1 MSKSLCLI
9 PLGNAV
15 AVVEEEKSWME
26 ELNEDPSLELV
37 VTELNDDIERLE
49 FEKEMTE
56 VRIEGTMD
64 YLTEKHRAKIDEI
77 EELKDTLELRAES
90 FDEDDIENEPE
101 KRDINDLLKEKIETQ
116 ADQDEKSDIG
126 FDEEQ
131 TEEDKEYQTTRDQ
144 CRKMFRKIAAQTH
157 PDKCGNTSRVDI
169 FRKAKH
175 ALESLNLPMMEKLY
189 HKVFGKHFGKINLV
203 EKVMS
208 LRTRRRAL
216 KHDIELL
223 KKTTGWALHLLE
235 LEVGREM
242 ASLEYGKALEQMHA
256 ALLRAQQGY
265 ESP

>member
-1 MSKSLCLI
+1 MSKSLGLI
-9 PLGNAV
+9 PVGNAV
-15 AVVEEEKSWME
+15 AVVEDTNW
-26 ELNEDPSLELV
+26 LDDAIDAPVLETL
-37 VTELNDDIERLE
+37 VTELTEDIERLE

-56 VRIEGTMD
+56 VRIEGTME
-64 YLTEKHRAKIDEI
+64 YLTEKFRAKIDEI
-77 EELKDTLELRAES
+77 EDLKNELELRSEN

-101 KRDINDLLKEKIETQ
+101 KRDINDLLKEKIETA

-126 FDEEQ
+126 FDEEN
-131 TEEDKEYQTTRDQ
+131 TDEDKEYQTTRDG

-189 HKVFGKHFGKINLV
+189 HKVFGKHYGKINLV

-208 LRTRRRAL
+208 LRTRQRTL
-216 KHDIELL
+216 QHDIDLL

-235 LEVGREM
+235 LEVGRDI
-242 ASLEYGKALEQMHA
+242 AAFEYGKALEQMHA

-265 ESP
+265 